1 MITISQFSKERIVSL
16 LHCDP
21 DKVHVIYCG
30 ISDTFRR
37 AGDISEAECEK
48 VRQKYSLPPGYFLC
62 LSTLE
67 PRKKYAASAAGVSG
81 AAGRGKTQPGS
92 GAGRKEG
99 WKIENLLQQIQKEHE
114 MEKSDDND
122 MPGVQMTGFVD
133 EEDLPVLYQ
142 MADCFVFPSLY
153 EGFGIP
159 PLEAMQMGTVVISSD
174 APAMKEVLGDGAYYF
189 QNNNKEI

>member
-1 MITISQFSKERIVSL
+1 ML
-16 LHCDP
+16 LLLQAYLELREEG
-21 DKVHVIYCG
+21 K
-30 ISDTFRR
+30 
-37 AGDISEAECEK
+37 
-48 VRQKYSLPPGYFLC
+48 
-62 LSTLE
+62 LS
-67 PRKKYAASAAGVSG
+67 
-81 AAGRGKTQPGS
+81 RGLVL
-92 GAGRKEG
+92 AGRKG

-174 APAMKEVLGDGAYYF
+174 APAMKEVLSDGAYYF
-189 QNNNKEI
+189 QNNNKEDLKRAMLRVMSEKEDSLEKRKTAGKERCGLLQYRNEAAKLLQLWKEEIR